1 VWVLALLLAGHVYAA
16 SALLRRVVKMPVKT
30 SLAAVLSADGAAGG
44 LMTAAFFLGAA
55 LIQGLTRLANLAA
68 GNSLDADFLGD
79 AALKTGCL
87 LGFLALRAWFVP
99 PFLIRLAPALRLDGL
114 PLEPRASGIRLYSKL
129 ALWSA
134 LSAAATCALLAA
146 AWVGILG
153 AAAARYLLGG
163 H

>member
-1 VWVLALLLAGHVYAA
+1 MWVLALLLAGHVYAA
-16 SALLRRVVKMPVKT
+16 SALLRRIVKMPVQT
-30 SLAAVLSADGAAGG
+30 SLAAVVSADGAAGG
-44 LMTAAFFLGAA
+44 LMTAAFLLGKT

-79 AALKTGCL
+79 AALKAGCL

-99 PFLIRLAPALRLDGL
+99 PFLIRLARVLKLEGL

-129 ALWSA
+129 ALWSG
-134 LSAAATCALLAA
+134 LSAAATLLLLAA
-146 AWVGILG
+146 AWVAILG
-153 AAAARYLLGG
+153 SAAASYLLGG